1 MNKYNTRATIEDTN
15 FFDTFISVNKNG
27 KKRLGIRFY
36 RWLTVIFVHLLFVLS
51 YSIDLQIL
59 EGDLSGSR
67 FLGFHLT
74 DPFITLQ
81 VFVAT
86 HHIPINLI
94 IGMVTIL
101 IVYFIIG
108 GRAYCSWVCPYTIL
122 GEIAE
127 KLHRNLKKSKI
138 IKSYKFNY
146 KIKYI
151 FWAIFLFLSFI
162 SGYLVFEIINIVGI
176 ISRAIIY
183 GWSIALS
190 FVLAIF
196 LVDVFFSQRA
206 WCRYICPV
214 GTTYS
219 FIGWTSTTKVIWN
232 DSCDHCRVC
241 SNVCLVPHVLD
252 LTKKNANIENKK
264 EQTVISGDCT
274 LCGRCIEVCHQDALK
289 YETKLKKLI

>member
-1 MNKYNTRATIEDTN
+1 MDKYKTRATIESVN
-15 FFDTFISVNKNG
+15 FFDTFISTNKDG
-27 KKRLGIRFY
+27 KKRLSIRFY
-36 RWLTVIFVHLLFVLS
+36 RWLSVIFVHLLFVAS
-51 YSIDLQIL
+51 YYIDLQIL
-59 EGDLSGSR
+59 EGDLIGSR

-74 DPFITLQ
+74 DPFISLQ
-81 VFVAT
+81 ILAAEY
-86 HHIPINLI
+86 HIPINLVIGTTTI
-94 IGMVTIL
+94 IV
-101 IVYFIIG
+101 VYLLIG

-127 KLHRNLKKSKI
+127 KLHRNLKRAKI

-151 FWAIFLFLSFI
+151 FWAIFLLLSFI
-162 SGYLVFEIINIVGI
+162 TGYLVFEMINIVGI
-176 ISRAIIY
+176 LSRAIIY

-190 FVLAIF
+190 FVVAVF

-219 FIGWTSTTKVIWN
+219 FIGWASTTKIVWN
-232 DSCDHCRVC
+232 DSCDHCMVC
-241 SNVCLVPHVLD
+241 ENVCLVPHVLHI
-252 LTKKNANIENKK
+252 TKKNANIENKK
-264 EQTVISGDCT
+264 EKTIISGDCT